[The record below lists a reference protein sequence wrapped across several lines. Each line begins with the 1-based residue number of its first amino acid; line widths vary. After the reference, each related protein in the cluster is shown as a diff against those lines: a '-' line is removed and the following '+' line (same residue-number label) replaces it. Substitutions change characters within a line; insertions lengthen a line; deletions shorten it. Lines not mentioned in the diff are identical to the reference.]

1 MSWLVVLRPVREEM
15 PFEPTDEESRV
26 ISLHYEYLKQL
37 RAHGRLVLA
46 GPSALPG
53 DSFGLGIF
61 DQDDRADVE
70 AIVAADPAVTSGIM
84 TAEIRPYRI
93 SVR

>member
-15 PFEPTDEESRV
+15 PFEPTEEETRIVSD
-26 ISLHYEYLKQL
+26 HYAYLQQL
-37 RAHGRLVLA
+37 RAAGRLVLA
-46 GPSALPG
+46 GPSVLPG
-53 DSFGLGIF
+53 DTFGLGIF
-61 DQDDRADVE
+61 DLKDRAEVE

-93 SVR
+93 AVR